1 MRSPSHF
8 SMQIFCTQRRVD
20 QAVVNT
26 EETPKITGASGSSED
41 SRCNAIL
48 NRYGPCSTLQHC
60 TLIPVRPVSQ
70 AFQPQWYCV
79 CRPQWPWAIL
89 PQWSLD
95 FSFQGSMASCCHYWS
110 SQEISRT
117 SWFASFA
124 TKTSTPWATF
134 ARFGPTGT
142 PLAVPL
148 LVWWTSLW
156 PRMRM
161 HLAPGN
167 VKSPSTL
174 SLSMVFGLAK
184 TPTIASTGLTSSRLW
199 CGSMLFFAG
208 LQRCSALSLF
218 VLPRVVKR
226 QRTASNPSWVE
237 IPQQERPRKRWEW
250 KVLKLCL
257 CNCAASIC
265 CCLKL

>member
-89 PQWSLD
+89 PQ
-95 FSFQGSMASCCHYWS
+95 
-110 SQEISRT
+110 
-117 SWFASFA
+117 
-124 TKTSTPWATF
+124 
-134 ARFGPTGT
+134 
-142 PLAVPL
+142 
-148 LVWWTSLW
+148 
-156 PRMRM
+156 
-161 HLAPGN
+161 
-167 VKSPSTL
+167 
-174 SLSMVFGLAK
+174 
-184 TPTIASTGLTSSRLW
+184 
-199 CGSMLFFAG
+199 
-208 LQRCSALSLF
+208 
-218 VLPRVVKR
+218 
-226 QRTASNPSWVE
+226 
-237 IPQQERPRKRWEW
+237 
-250 KVLKLCL
+250 
-257 CNCAASIC
+257 
-265 CCLKL
+265 